1 MQYGESINIGYWP
14 AELFHALSHTA
25 ETVQWGGEVYS
36 TKLGGPPH
44 TTTGMGNGRFPDFV
58 FGNSGWVKRMRIRD
72 NSMVLKF
79 PGWVEHYSDEYDC
92 YDVDFVRDYLEDPE
106 LYYGGPG
113 KNPKC
118 P

>member
-1 MQYGESINIGYWP
+1 MI
-14 AELFHALSHTA
+14 
-25 ETVQWGGEVYS
+25 
-36 TKLGGPPH
+36 
-44 TTTGMGNGRFPDFV
+44 
-58 FGNSGWVKRMRIRD
+58 
-72 NSMVLKF
+72 LKF

-92 YDVDFVRDYLEDPE
+92 YDVDFIRDYLEDPE